1 MEEYSEGARIG
12 GEEYK
17 WRGGFQIYFGEFG
30 GAGLGNLPTEGII
43 HLTNHCLI
51 LTRNVDL
58 MYGKMKRPRKNYN
71 KRKKGGSVKKKVI
84 LFYFLI

>member
-1 MEEYSEGARIG
+1 MEGWISNIFWRI
-12 GEEYK
+12 
-17 WRGGFQIYFGEFG
+17 W

-58 MYGKMKRPRKNYN
+58 MYGKIKRPRKNYN
-71 KRKKGGSVKKKVI
+71 KRKKGGSVKKKVT
-84 LFYFLI
+84 LFYFFI